1 MDDEIGSMIG
11 VRLRTPR
18 AAALAGILF
27 GVLLGT
33 AFALI
38 RLSIPSNPADNGT
51 WLTERRDVVGFALGL
66 VPFAGI
72 AFLWFIGVV
81 RDRLGDLE
89 DRFFATVFLGSGL
102 LFLAMTFA
110 ASAIAGG
117 MLAVYSTDATHVL
130 NGDLYAFSRAVMYRI
145 TNIYAIKM
153 AGVFMISLAT
163 IWVRTRTMP
172 RVLAILTYG
181 VAVLLL
187 VTISYSLWV
196 VEIFPIWVFTI
207 SVYILVGNFRRPTTI
222 S

>member
-1 MDDEIGSMIG
+1 MPDEIGSMIG

-38 RLSIPSNPADNGT
+38 RFSIPADPTDDGT

-102 LFLAMTFA
+102 LFLAMTFV
-110 ASAIAGG
+110 ASALAGG
-117 MLAVYSTDATHVL
+117 MVATYSADSTHML

-172 RVLAILTYG
+172 RALAIMTYG
-181 VAVLLL
+181 LAVFLL
-187 VTISYSLWV
+187 VSISYSLWV
-196 VEIFPIWVFTI
+196 VEIFPIWVLTI
-207 SVYILVGNFRRPTTI
+207 SIYILVGNFRRPGRV